1 MDRQVKRMVK
11 VKVCGITNEDDALQA
26 VDAGAD
32 ALGFVFYDLSP
43 RCISYETAERIIRKL
58 PPFVVTVGVFVNN
71 PIRSINLAV
80 ERCGIQVVQLHG
92 DETPDFCSGI
102 RHQIVKAFRVRDIT
116 SIENI
121 RNYPVSGFLLDA
133 YVPGAYGG
141 TGLTFNWETA
151 KLAKQYGP
159 IILAG
164 GLNINNVR
172 KAVETVAPYAI
183 DVSSGVEASPG
194 KKDHAKVEEFIK
206 RAKGL

>member
-1 MDRQVKRMVK
+1 MVK

-102 RHQIVKAFRVRDIT
+102 RHQIVKAFRVRDIM

-133 YVPGAYGG
+133 YVPGSYGG

-164 GLNINNVR
+164 GLNVNNVR
-172 KAVETVAPYAI
+172 EAVETVAPYAI